1 MKKIELIWPTNIVC
15 PFCNQLIQTINE
27 DDKVSEFKRCEHTIF
42 MAHDEGFEFRI
53 NLVNSLLNID
63 PKEDGMDIEVPDE
76 ICGFDGFTDLI
87 KIDGAIKIAAYEDC
101 TNPAGIYYGFKPND

>member
-27 DDKVSEFKRCEHTIF
+27 DDEVSEFKRCEHTIF
-42 MAHDEGFEFRI
+42 SAHDEGFEFRT

-101 TNPAGIYYGFKPND
+101 TNPAGIYYGFIPD